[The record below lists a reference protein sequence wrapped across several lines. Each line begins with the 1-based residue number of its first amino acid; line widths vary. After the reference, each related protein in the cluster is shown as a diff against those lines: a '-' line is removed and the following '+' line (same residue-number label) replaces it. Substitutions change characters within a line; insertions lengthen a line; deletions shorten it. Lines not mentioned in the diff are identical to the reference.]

1 MALGETRDIDVR
13 DLDALEVEDPPRRR
27 PRWRNVLATG
37 VPPLVA
43 LGVLFAAWSLVS
55 TLDIRVGLVSAV
67 PSPAGVFAALRD
79 FWSRGDL
86 QSALWGSVHRA
97 LLGFLASVLVATPI
111 GIAVGRAQV
120 LRRAVQ
126 PLLSAFQSL
135 PSVAWVPAALL
146 WFGPTSS
153 MIYFVV
159 LAGAIPSIAN
169 GTIAG
174 LDQVPPL
181 YTRVGRVLGAHGLTM
196 ARFVLLP
203 AALPSYLAGLKQGW
217 AFSWRSLMAA
227 EIIVQSTKL
236 GSGLGLLL
244 KQGSDLSDTA
254 QIMASILVIL
264 TVGIVI
270 ELGVFGPAERRVL
283 RNRGLRQA

>member
-1 MALGETRDIDVR
+1 MATVEPIDVR
-13 DLDALEVEDPPRRR
+13 DLDALELQAGPQRR
-27 PRWRNVLATG
+27 PRWRAALTTG
-37 VPPLVA
+37 APPLVA
-43 LGVLFAAWSLVS
+43 LGVLLAIWAAVSLA
-55 TLDIRVGLVSAV
+55 DIRVGLVPAV
-67 PSPAGVFAALRD
+67 PSPRDVFTALRD
-79 FWSRGDL
+79 FGSSGDL
-86 QSALWGSVHRA
+86 QAALWGSVHRA
-97 LLGFLASVLVATPI
+97 VFGFFASVLIATPI
-111 GIAVGRAQV
+111 GLLVGRVRV

-181 YTRVGRVLGAHGLTM
+181 FTRVGRVLGARGVTM

-203 AALPSYLAGLKQGW
+203 AALPSYLSGLKQGW

-254 QIMASILVIL
+254 QIMASILLIL
-264 TVGIVI
+264 CVGIVI
-270 ELGVFGPAERRVL
+270 ELGVFSPIERRIL
-283 RNRGLRQA
+283 RNRGLRPA

>member
-1 MALGETRDIDVR
+1 MATAESIDVR
-13 DLDALEVEDPPRRR
+13 DLDALELEPKSAGRS
-27 PRWRNVLATG
+27 RWRTAFATSA
-37 VPPLVA
+37 PPLVA
-43 LGVLFAAWSLVS
+43 LGILLAVWALVS
-55 TLDIRVGLVSAV
+55 RADIRVGLVPAV
-67 PSPAGVFAALRD
+67 PSPGDVFAAVRD

-86 QSALWGSVHRA
+86 QSAAWGSVHRA
-97 LLGFLASVLVATPI
+97 VLGFLASVLIATPI
-111 GIAVGRAQV
+111 GVLVGRVAV

-181 YTRVGRVLGAHGLTM
+181 FTRVGRVLGAHGVTM

-203 AALPSYLAGLKQGW
+203 AALPSYLSGLKQGW

-236 GSGLGLLL
+236 GNGLGLLL

-254 QIMASILVIL
+254 QIMAAILLIL

-270 ELGVFGPAERRVL
+270 ELGVFAPVERRIL
-283 RNRGLRQA
+283 RNRGLRPA

>member
-1 MALGETRDIDVR
+1 MAITDPAGIDVR
-13 DLDALEVEDPPRRR
+13 DLDALELDAGPRRR
-27 PRWRNVLATG
+27 SRVRTLLSTVA
-37 VPPLVA
+37 PPLVA
-43 LGVLFAAWSLVS
+43 LGILLAAWAAVS
-55 TLDIRVGLVSAV
+55 TADIRVGLVPAV
-67 PSPAGVFAALRD
+67 PSPADVFSALRG

-86 QSALWGSVHRA
+86 QSSIWGSVHRA
-97 LLGFLASVLVATPI
+97 AFGFLASVVVATPI
-111 GIAVGRAQV
+111 GVVVGRTAV

-126 PLLSAFQSL
+126 PLLSALQSL

-174 LDQVPPL
+174 LDQIPPL
-181 YTRVGRVLGAHGLTM
+181 YIRVGRVLGAGGPAM

-203 AALPSYLAGLKQGW
+203 ATLPAYLAGLKQGW

-236 GSGLGLLL
+236 GNGLGLLL

-264 TVGIVI
+264 AVGIVV
-270 ELGVFGPAERRVL
+270 ELGVFSPVERRIL